1 MAIGRKKED
10 VFFTMFR
17 DFADALV
24 EMGGQFSTIFND
36 YQMVS
41 RAMADMKIA
50 ESECDVRSHEI
61 IQKLNESFITPFD
74 REDIC
79 TIANQLDDLAD
90 YLEETVSKLV
100 IYDIAE
106 LRDEAVEMGNVLTDA
121 VEQIKI
127 MFDNLPDTKKRE
139 KVKAS
144 VVEINRLENIADSIY
159 RTAISRLF
167 KEEKDPVN
175 IIKWKDIYETLE
187 DTLDACEH
195 LADTVEG
202 VMIKNA

>member
-50 ESECDVRSHEI
+50 ESECDVRLHEI

-121 VEQIKI
+121 VGQIKI

-202 VMIKNA
+202 VIIKNA